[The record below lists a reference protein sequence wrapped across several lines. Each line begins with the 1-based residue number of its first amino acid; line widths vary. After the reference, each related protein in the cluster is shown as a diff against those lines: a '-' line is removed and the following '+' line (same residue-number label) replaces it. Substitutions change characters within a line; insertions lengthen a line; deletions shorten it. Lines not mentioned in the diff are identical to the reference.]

1 MKLNG
6 FTVQEG
12 TVKVTKGDTIWL
24 HNNGKDIPITS
35 GSGAEH
41 VQPGHYIRVLFS
53 PKNQVVRIYNKNTGL
68 VYMQGNGKT
77 PKDEANRTAIQMGIL
92 FGLPLVGAILAF
104 FALPRALVEYAFGDV
119 PHGLRAKYIG
129 VVLKTA
135 IGYLVPVIIA
145 VLFEQTFG
153 KKDDVMMVSV
163 FLLLV
168 GPGYMIYRGFK
179 KMFAIEAEYADS
191 LTEMVRGE

>member
-12 TVKVTKGDTIWL
+12 TVKETKGDTIWL
-24 HNNGKDIPITS
+24 QNNSKDIPITS
-35 GSGAEH
+35 GSGTEH

-53 PKNQVVRIYNKNTGL
+53 PKNQVVRIFNKNTGL
-68 VYMQGNGKT
+68 VYIQDDGKT
-77 PKDEANRTAIQMGIL
+77 PKDEANRAAIQMGIF
-92 FGLPLVGAILAF
+92 FGFPLIGAILAL
-104 FALPRALVEYAFGDV
+104 FALPRFLSEYAFGDV
-119 PHGLRAKYIG
+119 PHGLRTKYIG

-135 IGYLVPVIIA
+135 LGYSVPLII
-145 VLFEQTFG
+145 VVMLLQIFG
-153 KKDDVMMVSV
+153 ENDATMMVGL
-163 FLLLV
+163 FLILV

-191 LTEMVRGE
+191 LTEMVKGE

>member
-12 TVKVTKGDTIWL
+12 TVKETKGDTIWL
-24 HNNGKDIPITS
+24 QNNDKDIPVTS

-53 PKNQVVRIYNKNTGL
+53 PKNQVVRIFNKNTGL
-68 VYMQGNGKT
+68 VYIQDDGKT
-77 PKDEANRTAIQMGIL
+77 PKDEANRAAIQMGIF
-92 FGLPLVGAILAF
+92 FGLPVIGAIFAL
-104 FALPRALVEYAFGDV
+104 FALPRFLGEYAFGDV
-119 PHGLRAKYIG
+119 PHGLRTKYIG

-135 IGYLVPVIIA
+135 LGYFVPVIIA
-145 VLFEQTFG
+145 VLLEQVFG
-153 KKDDVMMVSV
+153 KKDGIMMIGV

-179 KMFAIEAEYADS
+179 KMFAIEADYADA
-191 LTEMVRGE
+191 LTEMVKDD